1 MLAARDAMTTPMTL
15 ISLSELT
22 DVRRD
27 WEKEGAKVVF
37 VPTMGALHEGHLQ
50 LVRVARQHGS
60 RIIVS
65 IFVNPTQFGPNEDFA
80 KYPRTLAADLELL
93 AKEKVDAVFLPN
105 AMSMYPDGFQTF
117 VINKAMAKGLCGAVR
132 SGHFEGVL
140 TVVLKLFNLVRP
152 HIAIFGKKDYQQWR
166 LIERMAQDLHLSVVV
181 LGQDTVREPD
191 GLAMSSRNR
200 YLSDGDRKLAARI
213 SKGLRA
219 AKELVT
225 KGNKDVHAAIKAC
238 EAELSAEPGV
248 SIEYLEL
255 RRQSDLSAY
264 EQEIDAPAVMLVA
277 CRIGSTRLI
286 DNMEMG

>member
-1 MLAARDAMTTPMTL
+1 MTTPMTL

-22 DVRRD
+22 DVRNG
-27 WEKEGAKVVF
+27 WEREGAKVVF
-37 VPTMGALHEGHLQ
+37 VPTMGALHEGHMQ

-60 RIIVS
+60 RVIVS

-105 AMSMYPDGFQTF
+105 AMSMYPDGFQTY
-117 VINKAMAKGLCGAVR
+117 VINKTMAKGLCGAVR
-132 SGHFEGVL
+132 PGHFEGVL

-152 HIAIFGKKDYQQWR
+152 HTAIFGKKDYQQWR
-166 LIERMAQDLHLSVVV
+166 LIERMVKDLHLPVMV
-181 LGQDTVREPD
+181 LGQDTVRESD

-200 YLSDGDRKLAARI
+200 YLSDDDRKLAARI

-219 AKELVT
+219 SKQMISGGE
-225 KGNKDVHAAIKAC
+225 KNIQAAINAC
-238 EAELSAEPGV
+238 ESELSAEPG
-248 SIEYLEL
+248 ITLEYLEL
-255 RRQSDLSAY
+255 RRQSDLSFF
-264 EQEIDAPAVMLVA
+264 EQEIDAPAVLLVA